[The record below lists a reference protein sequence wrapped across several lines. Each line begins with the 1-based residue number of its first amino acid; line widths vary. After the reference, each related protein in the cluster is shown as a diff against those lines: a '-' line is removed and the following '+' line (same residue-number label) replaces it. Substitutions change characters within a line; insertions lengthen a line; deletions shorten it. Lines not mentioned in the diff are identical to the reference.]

1 MKTIQ
6 IGSNP
11 SQSKQTSRER
21 PVNVQ
26 KSSYVEIEE
35 MYTRKKTVDPQS
47 KRQHMQQTLNV
58 PSTYKHVSNKRGNQ
72 MKQSLHQGTLRAKQV
87 VGQAVQPAQPGFNLR
102 KRIRK
107 STLRQNLRSLNNNIK
122 SSGGPQASVSSSN
135 IQQNQSVMRER
146 KMGQTV
152 RVGQGPAGQVV
163 VNNLNNVQLKK
174 NIKQATYQ
182 NQFNPQSLDFHSII
196 QSQNVPE
203 NKINVVS
210 LTAIS
215 GNSGAQKDQM
225 MLGSTDL

>member
-1 MKTIQ
+1 MHKKVKMADSKGQSIERQELKTIQ

-11 SQSKQTSRER
+11 NQSKQTSRER

-58 PSTYKHVSNKRGNQ
+58 PATYKHVSNKRGNQ

-87 VGQAVQPAQPGFNLR
+87 AGPVVAAGTQPGFNLR

-135 IQQNQSVMRER
+135 IQQTQSVMRER

-152 RVGQGPAGQVV
+152 RVG
-163 VNNLNNVQLKK
+163 
-174 NIKQATYQ
+174 
-182 NQFNPQSLDFHSII
+182 
-196 QSQNVPE
+196 
-203 NKINVVS
+203 
-210 LTAIS
+210 
-215 GNSGAQKDQM
+215 
-225 MLGSTDL
+225 